1 MDAQRVEPR
10 LGCRAALEKSEGQQR
25 VGFDR
30 PSVCELCLL
39 RSTELADYGTV
50 ERVALVSPM
59 HDENAAYLKAK
70 QVIMGHMLGL
80 TALRTSSP
88 CDSFRS
94 TLAAASCFATVVIA

>member
-1 MDAQRVEPR
+1 
-10 LGCRAALEKSEGQQR
+10 LEKSEGQQR